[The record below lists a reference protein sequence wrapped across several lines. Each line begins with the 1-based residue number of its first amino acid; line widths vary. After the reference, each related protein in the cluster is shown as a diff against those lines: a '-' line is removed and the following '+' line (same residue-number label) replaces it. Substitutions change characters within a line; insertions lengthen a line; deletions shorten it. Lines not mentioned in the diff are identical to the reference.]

1 MMKAVPCFFCDGG
14 GGGHAAQPSAVGRN
28 KSARMNSSGKLIP
41 PRIVPSSNMKS
52 AKCCADE
59 ISCRTSWECWSGSK
73 VLGGKRTLLVNG
85 TKSVGG
91 KAQNVHSPNVEKSSA
106 VEVLGGFIRFCGVE
120 DFKFTKQKSTPS
132 LVCLKSDKVQ
142 WE

>member
-1 MMKAVPCFFCDGG
+1 M
-14 GGGHAAQPSAVGRN
+14 
-28 KSARMNSSGKLIP
+28 
-41 PRIVPSSNMKS
+41 
-52 AKCCADE
+52 
-59 ISCRTSWECWSGSK
+59 
-73 VLGGKRTLLVNG
+73 GGKRTLLVNG

-120 DFKFTKQKSTPS
+120 DFKFMKQKSTPH
-132 LVCLKSDKVQ
+132 LLCLKSDKVQ